1 MTNNLPA
8 NIQNLHDV
16 IQSERTHFEVA
27 LVDEKIAFVREA
39 DFAIQHLRKNT
50 FLAGVASRN
59 PQSLRDAI
67 RNVAA
72 IGISLN
78 PADKHA
84 YLVPRDNQVCLDIG
98 YMGLIHL
105 ATESGAIE
113 WIQAKHVHEKDTY
126 TNNGVDKAPTHDF
139 QAFGDRGKVVGVY
152 CVAKTATGAYLTTE
166 MTIDEVDAI
175 KKRSAAANKGFSP
188 WKSDEGAMQLKTV
201 VKKAYKFL
209 PRSERLAKAID
220 YLNTDAGQGID
231 FDAQR
236 RQYERSTGGDLNPT
250 PDQRKTLLDLME
262 RTSTDCETFLGY
274 FANTIAKRD
283 ITDIDAL
290 TGREADQAIGLL
302 KQKHEQLKAKGVI

>member
-1 MTNNLPA
+1 MANNLPA
-8 NIQNLHDV
+8 NIQQLHDIV
-16 IQSERTHFEVA
+16 QSERQHFEVA
-27 LVDEKIAFVREA
+27 LVDDKIAFVREA
-39 DFAIQHLRKNT
+39 EFAIQHLRKNT
-50 FLAGVASRN
+50 FLAGVAGRN

-98 YMGLIHL
+98 YLGLIHL

-126 TNNGVDKAPTHDF
+126 INNGVDKAPTHDYSP
-139 QAFGDRGKVVGVY
+139 FGDRGKVVGVY

-166 MTIDEVDAI
+166 MTLDEVNAI
-175 KKRSAAANKGFSP
+175 KKRSASASKGFSP
-188 WKSDEGAMQLKTV
+188 WTSDEGAMQLKTV

-220 YLNTDAGQGID
+220 YLNTDGGQGID

-236 RQYERSTGGDLNPT
+236 RANERGIGDLNPT
-250 PDQRKTLLDLME
+250 PEQRKTILDLFDS
-262 RTSTDCETFLGY
+262 TSTDADTFLGY

-283 ITDIDAL
+283 INTVDDL

-302 KQKHEQLKAKGVI
+302 KQKYEQMKAKGVI

>member
-8 NIQNLHDV
+8 NIQQLHEIV
-16 IQSERTHFEVA
+16 QSERQHFEVA
-27 LVDEKIAFVREA
+27 LVDDKIAFVREA
-39 DFAIQHLRKNT
+39 EFAIQHLRKNT

-98 YMGLIHL
+98 YLGLIHL

-113 WIQAKHVHEKDTY
+113 WIQAKHVHEKDSY
-126 TNNGVDKAPTHDF
+126 TNNGVDKAPTHDYSP
-139 QAFGDRGKVVGVY
+139 FGDRGKVVGVY

-175 KKRSAAANKGFSP
+175 KKRSASASKGFSP

-220 YLNTDAGQGID
+220 YLNTDGGQGID

-236 RQYERSTGGDLNPT
+236 RHHERGVGDLNPT
-250 PDQRKTLLDLME
+250 PEQRKTILDLMDS
-262 RTSTDCETFLGY
+262 TSTDADTFLGY
-274 FANTIAKRD
+274 FSNTIAKRD
-283 ITDIDAL
+283 IADVDSL

-302 KQKHEQLKAKGVI
+302 KQKHEQMKAKGVI